1 MSISEDIAASL
12 GVAPSLITLLLCLFS
27 SVPAALV
34 VRFFPGPTLK
44 HLYSIAAGGALC
56 WVAYGGLHASLNFWG
71 LTLASYALMLV
82 LPRKWSGYGVLYG
95 SFTYLTYCHISN
107 LGADVWRQGGV
118 DFTGTL
124 MVFTLKIA
132 GCAMDYQDGALPED
146 KAHHRMYSNRLA
158 RLPSV
163 VEFVSFVFF
172 PGAVLVGPV
181 FNLKQYQAYAAG
193 QGLWSPSG
201 AVVPIKAADASKGEQ
216 AQNGNGEADRAQGES
231 KGEGKLRKMPEPLPY
246 AAQALGKA
254 IICLAMHHFLS
265 QHFSP
270 ALLFEPRFLTYGF
283 AYKWFCL
290 VMAGICFRCSYYFIW
305 SVAEAAVILSGFGF
319 SGWTDSFPPRPDWSR
334 AENANFIKCEVT
346 TSLAQMPAY
355 WNMGVGTWLR
365 TYVYD
370 RVTPRSGKPTMWTLV
385 FTQVVSALWHGL
397 HPGYYLFFV
406 NAAIGQHTSKQV
418 FRHTAAAF
426 PKPSA
431 AVKVTIDVLQAIFK
445 QLIVNYSNAGF
456 LVLQW
461 GQTIAV
467 WRSLFFMGTIVP
479 ILLNVLLSVIPTR
492 SRRHKKAE
500 RVASVPPKP
509 SHLLPRAHLI
519 GSSAMLSRHLG
530 RKAADLGIAR
540 SPALLRSIAT
550 VPIADRHA
558 IVSSPSLTPVP
569 SSITDSSASIPSPP
583 HFSFSRGFAA
593 DAALTTAPPISPTEL
608 ALKTPSATITYDTTI
623 HERLPPGD
631 PSKRAFTYLVLTG
644 GRFIY
649 ASALRLLVLKFIL
662 SMSASKDVLAL
673 ASLEVDL
680 ANIEPGN
687 TVTVKWRGKPVF
699 IRRRTPADVAKAN
712 DVNLAELRDP
722 EPDSARAPNPEWLV
736 VIGVCTHLGCVPLPN
751 AGDYGGWFCP
761 CHGSHYDISGRLT
774 ASSRQQQA
782 SSTPFQPRGA
792 FLKFNGLKSTASL
805 PSSKQAV
812 RSPAMS
818 RKASN
823 DPVRRLVTTAEFSK
837 VPQEPMGLYDPALDS
852 DACGVGFV
860 AELSKIPTRKTV
872 TDALEM
878 LIRMAHRGACG
889 CEVNTGDGA
898 GIMVALPHDF
908 FVKVAKV
915 DAGVT
920 LPALGEY
927 GVGMCFLPTDKKRR
941 NLGKE
946 AFNKVAEEMGCKV
959 LGWRRVLTDNADL
972 GKAALDTEPIVEQ
985 VFLLVNK
992 DSHLEAEQQMWLL
1005 RRTAMKAVREAL
1017 GLKVGGTRD
1026 FYICSLSTRT
1036 IVYKG
1041 QLKPEQLQGYYHADL
1056 DDDRFTSYMGLVH
1069 SRFSTNTFPSW
1080 ERAQPMRILGHNGE
1094 INTLQGNVNWMRARE
1109 GLMKC
1114 PGLGISKE
1122 ELDAVLPVIDANSS
1136 DSGAFDGVLEM
1147 LVRAGRTLPEA
1158 VMMMIP
1164 EAWQND
1170 KNMYPEKKALYEY
1183 LSALMEPWDG
1193 PALIAFSDGKYVG
1206 ATLDRNGLRPGRYYV
1221 THSGRVIMA
1230 SEVGVVD
1237 VDPADVARKGRL
1249 NPGMMLLVDFEKH
1262 EVVDDEALKRQYSSQ
1277 RPYGEWLANQKL
1289 TLGDIVASVPEA
1301 DRVPP
1306 AIAGATEVDSSAD
1319 ETMETMGIN
1328 GLTTPLKAFGY
1339 TIEALEMLLL
1349 PMAQTGS
1356 EALGSMGNDTPLAC
1370 MSTRPKLMSEYF
1382 KQLFAQVTNPPI
1394 DPIREAVVTSTECMV
1409 GPEGDLTE
1417 TTEEQAHRLSL
1428 KGPLLT
1434 PEETEAMKK
1443 MDYRGWRTAV
1453 VDITFARSEGPD
1465 GLEKALDRICAEAS
1479 LAIEAGYKM
1488 LVLSDRATSPT
1499 RVPVSALLAV
1509 GAVHQH
1515 LVRTLQR
1522 TRIGIVVESGEPRE
1536 VHHFCTLVGFGAD
1549 AISPY
1554 VATEAIWR
1562 LQVDGKIP
1570 PKADGSLRTKD
1581 ELIRTYFNASNAGML
1596 KVLAKMGIST
1606 LASYKGAQ
1614 IFEALGLSSDVVD
1627 RCFRG
1632 TASRIQG
1639 VSFDVLAADAIRMH
1653 DQAFPLGTEKNLPED
1668 SADAT
1673 AVPNPGDYHYR
1684 KGGEVHLNDPVAISR
1699 LQEAA
1704 RTNSP
1709 AAYKEYAAITNTL
1722 NQQCNLRGMLKF
1734 KPAPGGAIPLEEVEP
1749 ASEIVKRFCTG
1760 AMSYGSI
1767 SLEAHQSLAIA
1778 MNTIG
1783 GKSNTGEGGENP
1795 SRLVPNPDGSNNILR
1810 SSIKQI
1816 ASGRFGVSAYYL
1828 TNADELQIKMAQGAK
1843 PGEGGE
1849 LPGHKVIG
1857 DIAVTRNST
1866 PGVGL
1871 ISPPPHHDI
1880 YSIEDLAQL
1889 IYDLKNSNPGAR
1901 VSVKLVSK
1909 AGVGVIAS
1917 GVVKGHADHVLI
1929 SGHDGGTGASRWTGI
1944 KSAGLPWELGIAE
1957 THQTLVANDLRGRTV
1972 LQADGQMKTGKDI
1985 TVAALLGAEEFGFST
2000 APLITLGCIMMRKCH
2015 KNVCP
2020 VGIAT
2025 QDPVLRAKFS
2035 GQPEHVINYF
2045 FMVAEEAREY
2055 MAQMGFKTMDEMIG
2069 RADMLEQD
2077 MELCNS
2083 NPKLQNIDLSVL
2095 LTPAATL
2102 RPGAA
2107 QRCVQKQDHG
2117 LELALDQ
2124 KLIQLAQPAIT
2135 QKIPVFAE
2143 VPIVNVNRAVGTML
2157 SHEVTKVHR
2166 LEGLPA
2172 DMIHF
2177 KLTGSAGQSFGAFT
2191 CKGLTLE
2198 LEGDSNDYVGKG
2210 LSGGKLIIYP
2220 PATSTFDPKENI
2232 IIGNVALYGA
2242 TSGEAYF
2249 CGMAA
2254 ERFAV
2259 RNSGARAVVEGVGD
2273 HGCEYMTGGT
2283 VVILGGTGKNFA
2295 AGMSGGIA
2303 YILDREGDFH
2313 KRCNTGLVDLDPVV
2327 AEADVLLLR
2336 SMIQQHQR
2344 YTKSK
2349 LAGEVLAEFDELLPK
2364 FVKVFPRDF
2373 KRVLEEERVKR
2384 EKEAAALKEKDAF
2397 EELKRLAAASG
2408 GEVNGSAAVVAPKR
2422 PTRLPAPVKFGGFMK
2437 YEREPLPYRPAEER
2451 LTDWGEV
2458 LASDP
2463 GRPELLK
2470 TQSARCM
2477 DCGTPFCNQDK
2488 SGCPLGNKIP
2498 EFNELVYQGRWK
2510 EALDR
2515 LLETNNFPEFTGRV
2529 CPAPCE
2535 GACVLGIIENPVS
2548 IKTMELSIIDKAYEM
2563 GWMVPRP
2570 PAKRTGKK
2578 VAIIGSGP
2586 AGLAAAD
2593 QLNKRGHTV
2602 TVYERA
2608 DRIGGLMMYGVP
2620 NMKTDKTHVVQRRVD
2635 LMAAEGVTFVTNA
2648 HVGVDEQ
2655 YSVEKLRAE
2664 NDAMLLACGSTKP
2677 RDLPVPGR
2685 ELKGVHFAME
2695 FLAANTKSLL
2705 DSGLKDGR
2713 FISAEGKKVVVIGGG
2728 DTGTDCIGTSLRHG
2742 CESLVNLELLPQP
2755 PPSRAD
2761 GNPWPQWPRIFRV
2774 DYGHEEAKTKFGAD
2788 PRSYEVLTKRF
2799 IGNDAGELTGIET
2812 VQVQWAKDAS
2822 GRFQMSEVA
2831 GSEEVIPVDLALLA
2845 MGFLGPEQN
2854 VAEKLGLKTDARSNF
2869 QADYGQFATNLE
2881 GVFAAGDCRRGQS
2894 LVVWAIAEGRGAAAN
2909 IDAYVMRNEPVD
2921 MAAEERELVEVAART
2936 VAAVDAA
2943 ERSAANGSA
2952 TNGSATNGSAT
2963 NGSATKGRAFP
2974 EGVEQARVEA
2984 VDACLMVE
2992 GEDDT
2997 EHIEACVEKSVEAA
3011 ALGDGT
3017 PVSEQSY

>member
-1 MSISEDIAASL
+1 M
-12 GVAPSLITLLLCLFS
+12 
-27 SVPAALV
+27 
-34 VRFFPGPTLK
+34 
-44 HLYSIAAGGALC
+44 
-56 WVAYGGLHASLNFWG
+56 
-71 LTLASYALMLV
+71 
-82 LPRKWSGYGVLYG
+82 
-95 SFTYLTYCHISN
+95 
-107 LGADVWRQGGV
+107 
-118 DFTGTL
+118 
-124 MVFTLKIA
+124 
-132 GCAMDYQDGALPED
+132 
-146 KAHHRMYSNRLA
+146 
-158 RLPSV
+158 
-163 VEFVSFVFF
+163 
-172 PGAVLVGPV
+172 
-181 FNLKQYQAYAAG
+181 
-193 QGLWSPSG
+193 
-201 AVVPIKAADASKGEQ
+201 
-216 AQNGNGEADRAQGES
+216 
-231 KGEGKLRKMPEPLPY
+231 
-246 AAQALGKA
+246 
-254 IICLAMHHFLS
+254 
-265 QHFSP
+265 
-270 ALLFEPRFLTYGF
+270 
-283 AYKWFCL
+283 
-290 VMAGICFRCSYYFIW
+290 
-305 SVAEAAVILSGFGF
+305 AAVRALSL
-319 SGWTDSFPPRPDWSR
+319 S
-334 AENANFIKCEVT
+334 V
-346 TSLAQMPAY
+346 
-355 WNMGVGTWLR
+355 
-365 TYVYD
+365 
-370 RVTPRSGKPTMWTLV
+370 
-385 FTQVVSALWHGL
+385 
-397 HPGYYLFFV
+397 
-406 NAAIGQHTSKQV
+406 
-418 FRHTAAAF
+418 
-426 PKPSA
+426 PSA
-431 AVKVTIDVLQAIFK
+431 AV
-445 QLIVNYSNAGF
+445 SG
-456 LVLQW
+456 
-461 GQTIAV
+461 
-467 WRSLFFMGTIVP
+467 
-479 ILLNVLLSVIPTR
+479 SV
-492 SRRHKKAE
+492 
-500 RVASVPPKP
+500 
-509 SHLLPRAHLI
+509 
-519 GSSAMLSRHLG
+519 
-530 RKAADLGIAR
+530 
-540 SPALLRSIAT
+540 
-550 VPIADRHA
+550 
-558 IVSSPSLTPVP
+558 
-569 SSITDSSASIPSPP
+569 
-583 HFSFSRGFAA
+583 
-593 DAALTTAPPISPTEL
+593 
-608 ALKTPSATITYDTTI
+608 
-623 HERLPPGD
+623 
-631 PSKRAFTYLVLTG
+631 
-644 GRFIY
+644 
-649 ASALRLLVLKFIL
+649 
-662 SMSASKDVLAL
+662 
-673 ASLEVDL
+673 
-680 ANIEPGN
+680 
-687 TVTVKWRGKPVF
+687 
-699 IRRRTPADVAKAN
+699 
-712 DVNLAELRDP
+712 
-722 EPDSARAPNPEWLV
+722 
-736 VIGVCTHLGCVPLPN
+736 
-751 AGDYGGWFCP
+751 
-761 CHGSHYDISGRLT
+761 
-774 ASSRQQQA
+774 RQQQD

-805 PSSKQAV
+805 PSSKQSV

-941 NLGKE
+941 NRGKE

-1017 GLKVGGTRD
+1017 NLKVGGTRD

-1056 DDDRFTSYMGLVH
+1056 DDARFTSYMGLVH

-1306 AIAGATEVDSSAD
+1306 PIEGATEVDPSAD
-1319 ETMETMGIN
+1319 QTMETMGIN

-1443 MDYRGWRTAV
+1443 MDHRGWRTAV

-1465 GLEKALDRICAEAS
+1465 GLEMALDRICAEAS

-1653 DQAFPLGTEKNLPED
+1653 DQAFPLGTEKNFAED
-1668 SADAT
+1668 SADAI

-1709 AAYKEYAAITNTL
+1709 GAYKEYAAITNTL

-1795 SRLVPNPDGSNNILR
+1795 ARLEPNPDGSNNVLR

-1857 DIAVTRNST
+1857 DIAITRNST

-1889 IYDLKNSNPGAR
+1889 IYDLKNSNPSAR

-1944 KSAGLPWELGIAE
+1944 KSAGLPWELGLAE

-2025 QDPVLRAKFS
+2025 QDPVLRAKFN

-2055 MAQMGFKTMDEMIG
+2055 MAQMGFKNMDEMIG

-2077 MELCNS
+2077 MDLCNS

-2107 QRCVQKQDHG
+2107 QRCVEKQDHA

-2220 PATSTFDPKENI
+2220 PTSSTFDPKENI

-2295 AGMSGGIA
+2295 AGMSGGTA

-2327 AEADVLLLR
+2327 AESDVLLLR

-2349 LAGEVLAEFDELLPK
+2349 LAGEVLAEFEELLPN

-2397 EELKRLAAASG
+2397 EELKKLAAASG
-2408 GEVNGSAAVVAPKR
+2408 GEVNGSAAVAPSKR
-2422 PTRLPAPVKFGGFMK
+2422 PTRLPTPVKFGGFMK

-2458 LASDP
+2458 LATDP
-2463 GRPELLK
+2463 GRSELLK

-2578 VAIIGSGP
+2578 VAVIGSGP

-2635 LMAAEGVTFVTNA
+2635 LMAAEGITFVTNA

-2655 YSVEKLRAE
+2655 YSLDKLRAD

-2685 ELKGVHFAME
+2685 ELKGVHFAMD

-2812 VQVQWAKDAS
+2812 VRVQWAKDAS

-2909 IDAYVMRNEPVD
+2909 IDAYVMRGEEVD
-2921 MAAEERELVEVAART
+2921 MAPQERELVEVAARA

-2943 ERSAANGSA
+2943 ERSAATNGSA

-2984 VDACLMVE
+2984 VDAPSASARRWFWNDALFPVAPAGETNPTAAFTAAESGGSATAAESAPAVATPAAAAAPAGAPAVASCYDAPLDPFIASGAAPDPCAALAAELKRTGVE
-2992 GEDDT
+2992 KLGAGFAAPSLFRACHSTFLFRKDCHVEDLLSIANGFDNHYVYKHIAMDSPDQTNLPSSIDIVAELRKIVTNGEKGKYTQLVDAHMAVRRATLALNDGHSMFYPVCFFGKFKLPLPLVAVVENGQQIIRVAPRRYVSSGGFDLVAKNLYNFDFGLYEGRQVVAINGDNAEDFIRNWADKEVGSFRNLAARFTKSFARNEATKSPTGTNIVQVSGDFATRQIAPENDTLLVSLTADGNSTEDVQVPWIGIGELAGFMNAKGYWAKYCAVPNPSAAATSGGASTTSAQASMLEHADTPVMDRFLERHPAPVYHDDT
-2997 EHIEACVEKSVEAA
+2997 SHGSSDGLTAEIASFSAA
-3011 ALGDGT
+3011 ADGSSGAEVGPTVKRISPTTDNFLVSGMASVVGHAQLSAFSCVRISACPPPPPSLSLSRSNASQIIIDVRGNSGGSVQAAYTAVRLLMGAAKVPDSDFTLPLDFVIGT
-3017 PVSEQSY
+3017 PYTEKAMGLLSVDNTTAPHYYQGLYTDLNGTELSSVFDYAPFRELRFTEAGRAGNYSAPFKFDYKKQLPVTQKEPIFGDRPFMVLSDGNCFSACAVLTHMLGKRHKVPMVTVGGLPNQPPDVSSSCLGFTLTDYYAMAEGLYKLAATDPQKGSMPLKVQGVLTMAFTNAYVDSNIPCEFEFLPSQHHINYTVDLIDKPWAMWSEVAKLFASAAA